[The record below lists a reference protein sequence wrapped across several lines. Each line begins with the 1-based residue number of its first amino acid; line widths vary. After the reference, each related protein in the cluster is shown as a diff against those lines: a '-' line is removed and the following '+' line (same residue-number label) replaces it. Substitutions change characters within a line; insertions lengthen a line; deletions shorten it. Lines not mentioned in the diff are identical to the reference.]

1 MNMEIEAMSSPRIC
15 QESPSPPSIIDKIYH
30 IADHGSEP
38 TTICDKLYKETGPL
52 ASGLVV
58 VALAHALALFSA
70 VASSINISG
79 GHVNPAVTFGSL
91 VGGRIS
97 VIRAVYYWVAQ
108 LLGSIVAAL
117 LVEACHQWHGFH
129 VQSGVGEVHGLLLE
143 MALTF
148 GVVYTVY
155 ATALDPKRGSL
166 GIIAPLAI
174 GFIVGANI
182 LVGGPFD
189 GASMNPARAFGPA
202 LIGWRW

>member
-30 IADHGSEP
+30 IADHGRYRLFELS
-38 TTICDKLYKETGPL
+38 II
-52 ASGLVV
+52 GLP
-58 VALAHALALFSA
+58 
-70 VASSINISG
+70 SSWVLSSQLSLLRL
-79 GHVNPAVTFGSL
+79 VTNGMRP
-91 VGGRIS
+91 V
-97 VIRAVYYWVAQ
+97 
-108 LLGSIVAAL
+108 
-117 LVEACHQWHGFH
+117 GFH

-189 GASMNPARAFGPA
+189 GASMNPARAFG
-202 LIGWRW
+202 LL